1 MPRLA
6 SSAAQ
11 RSAVLSIR
19 FRHASAKKRR
29 QAAMPLTVV
38 VIPGAY
44 RHAGDVRQQA
54 KAKFANQDGR

>member
-1 MPRLA
+1 
-6 SSAAQ
+6 
-11 RSAVLSIR
+11 
-19 FRHASAKKRR
+19 
-29 QAAMPLTVV
+29 MPLTVV